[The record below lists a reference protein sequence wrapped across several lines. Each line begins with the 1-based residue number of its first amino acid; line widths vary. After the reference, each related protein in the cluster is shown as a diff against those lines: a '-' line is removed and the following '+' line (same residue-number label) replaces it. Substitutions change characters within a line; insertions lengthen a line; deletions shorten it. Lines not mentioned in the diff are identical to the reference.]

1 MLREGP
7 LSMFVRETQPSK
19 SNTPRASPLQRFAE
33 TSTGDPMFRLLAA
46 TTATLLLAA
55 TARAEISA
63 PSLHDKL
70 SPIVHNDPEAAA
82 LFADIQ
88 SDANDALHDTPNPI
102 KTIVSEGHLG
112 SDPNRIRTYQSL
124 PDIDKIDAL
133 HYAWVVTLDEKYFTK
148 LREFL
153 LAWATVN
160 VSEGNPINDTKLE
173 PIIHAYADARKNL
186 SPEDRTTI
194 DRYLSAMAH
203 AIIGA
208 RQKRPDTLIIN
219 WQSHRLKT
227 IGLIAFLLND
237 DELTTYTIDGYRAQL
252 RNNLRP
258 DGSTLDFEMRD
269 ALHYQC
275 YDLEPLL
282 SLAIAADQRGID
294 LYHEQSPAGASLPK
308 SVAFL
313 VPFCER
319 TKLHPEFVHSTV
331 EFDRQRAASGDRM
344 YKAGRPFDP
353 HMGTLSLELAAYWD
367 KSLIPLLAKI
377 VHSNHHRYPT
387 WQIVLNDA
395 TRK

>member
-1 MLREGP
+1 
-7 LSMFVRETQPSK
+7 
-19 SNTPRASPLQRFAE
+19 
-33 TSTGDPMFRLLAA
+33 MFRLLAA
-46 TTATLLLAA
+46 TAA
-55 TARAEISA
+55 TFILAVAARAETVA
-63 PSLHDKL
+63 PGLHDKL
-70 SPIVHNDPEAAA
+70 AAIIHRDPEAAG
-82 LFADIQ
+82 LFADIRQ
-88 SDANDALHDTPNPI
+88 SADDALHDTPYPI

-112 SDPNRIRTYQSL
+112 SDPARIRTYDSL

-153 LAWATVN
+153 LAWASVN

-173 PIIHAYADARKNL
+173 PVIQAYSDARNFV
-186 SPEDRTTI
+186 SPQDRIVI
-194 DRYLSAMAH
+194 DRWLSAMGH
-203 AIIGA
+203 AIIDA
-208 RQKRPDTLIIN
+208 RQKRPDTLTTN

-227 IGLIAFLLND
+227 IGLIGFLLID
-237 DELTTYTIDGYRAQL
+237 DSLTSFAIDGYRRQL
-252 RNNLRP
+252 RDNLRP
-258 DGSTLDFEMRD
+258 DGSTLDFEIRD

-282 SLAIAADQRGID
+282 SLAIAADQHGVD
-294 LYHEQSPAGASLPK
+294 LYHEESPAGASLPK

-313 VPFCER
+313 VPYCER

-353 HMGTLSLELAAYWD
+353 RMGTQSLEFAAYFD
-367 KSLIPLLAKI
+367 KSLVPLLAK
-377 VHSNHHRYPT
+377 VVGTSHRRYPT

-395 TRK
+395 SRKEHQ